1 MDDDK
6 GGDDMAKQAIEGTRL
21 NAFGLD
27 PDEVVIVGLDDGEG
41 PDHPLYDER
50 VALPLDEALVRNIM
64 VFGVI
69 EPIVVRKNGTFVE
82 VVDGRQR
89 VRAAR
94 EANARLREQGSEP
107 LAVPAVVKRGD
118 SGQIMGIMLSTFLRQ
133 DDTPIAKAQKVA
145 RYLDTGKSEAEAA
158 LVYGVS
164 AQTIRNWMALL
175 ELAPAVQAAVT
186 AGQIGAV
193 AALELRDLPHREQ
206 ESKVETIIANGA
218 SASAGE
224 MRRQRKARADKS
236 EGDAERAKVVSR
248 IVLRKVAESDKF
260 DSLPDEARALLLW
273 ILGETGQ
280 ARRVK
285 GLSSI
290 LRAIGAA
297 APSSG
302 SGSTS
307 DAE

>member
-1 MDDDK
+1 MDDK
-6 GGDDMAKQAIEGTRL
+6 GGGDMAKQAIEGTRL

-27 PDEVVIVGLDDGEG
+27 PDELVIVGLDDGEG
-41 PDHPLYDER
+41 PEHPLYDER

-94 EANARLREQGSEP
+94 EANSRLREQGAEP
-107 LAVPAVVKRGD
+107 LHVPAVVKRGD
-118 SGQIMGIMLSTFLRQ
+118 NGQIMGVMLSTFLRQ
-133 DDTPIAKAQKVA
+133 DDTPIGKAQKAA

-158 LVYGVS
+158 IVYGVS
-164 AQTIRNWMALL
+164 TQTIRNWMALL
-175 ELAPAVQAAVT
+175 ELAPRVQAAVT
-186 AGQIGAV
+186 AGQIGAA

-206 ESKVETIIANGA
+206 ESKIEAIAANGA
-218 SASAGE
+218 AASAGE
-224 MRRQRKARADKS
+224 MRRQRKARAAKPEA
-236 EGDAERAKVVSR
+236 EGDNAERAKVVSR
-248 IVLRKVAESDKF
+248 IVLRKLAEHEKF
-260 DSLPDEARALLLW
+260 DALPDEARALLLW

-285 GLSSI
+285 GLSGI

-297 APSSG
+297 PN

>member
-1 MDDDK
+1 MDIE

-27 PDEVVIVGLDDGEG
+27 PDDVVIVGLDDGEG
-41 PDHPLYDER
+41 PDHPLFDER

-107 LAVPAVVKRGD
+107 LNVPAIVRRGD
-118 SGQIMGIMLSTFLRQ
+118 NGQIMGVMLSTFLRQ

-164 AQTIRNWMALL
+164 TQTIRNWLALL
-175 ELAPAVQAAVT
+175 ELAPRVQAAVT
-186 AGQIGAV
+186 AGQIGAA

-206 ESKVETIIANGA
+206 ESKVEAIVANGA
-218 SASAGE
+218 AASAGE
-224 MRRQRKARADKS
+224 MRRQRKARAAKPAAENDT
-236 EGDAERAKVVSR
+236 ERAKVVSR
-248 IVLRKVAESDKF
+248 IVLRKVAESEKF

-285 GLSSI
+285 GLSGI

-297 APSSG
+297 PNAG
-302 SGSTS
+302 SS